1 MDKEKLK
8 NLLIGALI
16 VIIILLSTLLI
27 IVINKKDINE
37 SNFNVE
43 NEIENDNSNDSKP
56 EYKFGDSIKIEKLS
70 LIKNYPVN
78 GTDADW
84 SNWHVLEDDGNY
96 ITLISDESF
105 GKLNNEMNVSLE
117 NTKTLISNNGINFDN
132 NSELRLLNEN
142 DLTKYFNC
150 DLNNLSCNV
159 SNSWFTNLE
168 TPYRGTLT
176 SANNNNQNF
185 IFNFDGK
192 LEYEKADV
200 LYPIFPIMKISKDN
214 IK

>member
-8 NLLIGALI
+8 ILLIGALI

-43 NEIENDNSNDSKP
+43 NEIQNENNNDAKT

-96 ITLISDESF
+96 ITLISDKSF
-105 GKLNNEMNVSLE
+105 GKISIPIVDYFNNI
-117 NTKTLISNNGINFDN
+117 KPIFINNGINFDS
-132 NSELRLLNEN
+132 NSDIRLLNES

-150 DLNNLSCNV
+150 DLNTLSCNIT
-159 SNSWFTNLE
+159 NNWFANLD
-168 TPYRGTLT
+168 TLYKSTLT
-176 SANNNNQNF
+176 SVNINNKTI
-185 IFNFDGK
+185 IFNFNNNLK
-192 LEYEKADV
+192 FMEEST
-200 LYPIFPIMKISKDN
+200 LYPTFIVIKISKEN
-214 IK
+214 I